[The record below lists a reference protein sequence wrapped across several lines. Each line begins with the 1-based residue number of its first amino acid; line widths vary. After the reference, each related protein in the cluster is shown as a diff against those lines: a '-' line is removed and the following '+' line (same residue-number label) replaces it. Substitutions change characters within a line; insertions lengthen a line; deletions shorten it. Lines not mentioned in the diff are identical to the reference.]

1 MLDLSYDAYAWTKAL
16 HIVAA
21 TAWIGGLV
29 ALGEVCTL
37 QAAEGGP
44 AWELRGRALLAKLI
58 VPASGVA
65 LVSGGVLLLNYGDLA
80 EGWLH
85 AKLTAVLALMVYQ
98 AWLARAAR
106 RLAGGGQ
113 PARNFARLKLFPIAL
128 FIGIV
133 ALVMVRPF

>member
-21 TAWIGGLV
+21 SAWIGGLV
-29 ALGEVCTL
+29 ALGEICALHAT
-37 QAAEGGP
+37 EGGA
-44 AWELRGRALLAKLI
+44 AWEPRERALLAKLV
-58 VPASGVA
+58 VPASGLA

-85 AKLTAVLALMVYQ
+85 AKLTAVLALLVYQ
-98 AWLARAAR
+98 TWLARAAR

-113 PARNFARLKLFPIAL
+113 PPRNFARLKLFPIVL